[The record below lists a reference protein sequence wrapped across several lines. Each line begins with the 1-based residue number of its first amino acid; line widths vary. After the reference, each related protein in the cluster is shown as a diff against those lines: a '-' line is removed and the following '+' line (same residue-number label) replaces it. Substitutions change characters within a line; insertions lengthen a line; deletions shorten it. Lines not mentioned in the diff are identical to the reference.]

1 MHKQNNHK
9 KSHENNNLLC
19 NTEYWKSSSWNTI
32 FVIVSCQSKKK
43 SQKDAAYIF
52 GHQT

>member
-1 MHKQNNHK
+1 MKI
-9 KSHENNNLLC
+9 
-19 NTEYWKSSSWNTI
+19 TI
-32 FVIVSCQSKKK
+32 FYVIRNIENLHHEIQFLLLSHVKAKKK